1 MIKQSLNHQLESQ
14 VELRKILKYNPTQL
28 YLFGFVAVLWILF
41 MIVGLTVGTTQSL
54 DGSSQALG
62 LRRLVFSILTLL
74 NTSLITLV
82 LGKLSVRVKNIY
94 WEIDSSGNI
103 LIAIQTI
110 P

>member
-1 MIKQSLNHQLESQ
+1 
-14 VELRKILKYNPTQL
+14 
-28 YLFGFVAVLWILF
+28 
-41 MIVGLTVGTTQSL
+41 MIVGLTVGTAQSL
-54 DGSSQALG
+54 EGSSQARSV
-62 LRRLVFSILTLL
+62 RRLIFSILTLL